1 MTDLSIINELKQQIS
16 DLYDESK
23 KQIDSK
29 LKVINNEIKQIK
41 VYHDNFY
48 KKSIDIISK
57 IESDINPLSTSK
69 YGLTTSELSP
79 MPTNNLLISSKKS
92 KTPPKNKINN
102 NLTNKKNTNEYFNEL
117 TKASQNDLRHALLN
131 HQKKKN
137 ILQFKNPHESSS
149 SHEFVLKKKKS
160 KNNQN
165 MGTINTKDK
174 KNNLNINTSSIYN
187 YSSQHK
193 RKLDNKINPPISIS
207 TEVINISSTLKKKNI
222 INKFVNERQF
232 DLNKEDEIT
241 NNINNNLNNNN
252 ENNEFITIENS
263 NNKENGNVNENYNY
277 NFNINNNEEFDLRK
291 FSIIDIPSYNQIQE
305 RKNEIVSS
313 PLKVDEHKNNF
324 LKEILKEEIKEIQ
337 DPKELC
343 IYLCT
348 KSNVVP
354 FKTRIKLSKIVKNIY
369 KLNSPSEILEDYI
382 IFLESVVKKIKAKLK
397 IKFSPSFTARSEIN
411 FINAKDENE
420 FYNFNTDD
428 KDILSFLKCLLIIFN
443 FNKDLNNYKC
453 KELIK
458 EIKNASN
465 GKIRN
470 FLLNEQRLKCINELS
485 LEKIDRFTDIFY
497 EIKDEIKNKKMP
509 TLLYK
514 INFLLQEIYPFLI
527 DRSKNKK
534 KFLISSNE
542 LNKLKQNQFLSKI
555 E

>member
-1 MTDLSIINELKQQIS
+1 M
-16 DLYDESK
+16 
-23 KQIDSK
+23 
-29 LKVINNEIKQIK
+29 
-41 VYHDNFY
+41 
-48 KKSIDIISK
+48 
-57 IESDINPLSTSK
+57 
-69 YGLTTSELSP
+69 
-79 MPTNNLLISSKKS
+79 
-92 KTPPKNKINN
+92 
-102 NLTNKKNTNEYFNEL
+102 
-117 TKASQNDLRHALLN
+117 
-131 HQKKKN
+131 
-137 ILQFKNPHESSS
+137 
-149 SHEFVLKKKKS
+149 
-160 KNNQN
+160 
-165 MGTINTKDK
+165 
-174 KNNLNINTSSIYN
+174 
-187 YSSQHK
+187 
-193 RKLDNKINPPISIS
+193 
-207 TEVINISSTLKKKNI
+207 
-222 INKFVNERQF
+222 
-232 DLNKEDEIT
+232 NKEDELT

-252 ENNEFITIENS
+252 ENNEFITIENN

-305 RKNEIVSS
+305 RANEIVSS
-313 PLKVDEHKNNF
+313 PLRVSEHKNNF
-324 LKEILKEEIKEIQ
+324 LKEILKEEVKEIQ

-485 LEKIDRFTDIFY
+485 LEKIDRFTDIFC

-514 INFLLQEIYPFLI
+514 INFFLQEIYPFLI